1 MCHKCKFF
9 TAEEAYSGVL
19 ALDATMVKAV
29 KVSEI
34 AQIARSEI
42 RLRNFLLKSW
52 KETTDSAIKKAS
64 AEIQKKTTK
73 KKIISLIEKEM
84 NTWENATE
92 GVFEKEITNT
102 YRLGK
107 IAGTKRANGK
117 KTKTGYGKKEI
128 KSIAKANTFDITF
141 TEEDEA
147 AIRTLLEHQLYWV
160 GDFYDDNL
168 SEAISQIV
176 EETIEEQG
184 FGTVLSG
191 KILSENLAEAF
202 GYINVPDGYNG
213 TAQQYFE
220 SLAANTI
227 TVARSYGVLRSFSE
241 HGITRYEITNPSD
254 NRTCER
260 CDHLN
265 GKSFSVEQGVSQMEA
280 VLAAD
285 DKEGVKSAHPWLSF
299 KQLKGISSTPGKLT
313 GKAGLSDSEALS
325 NAGVSLPPFH
335 FRCRCSIDIA
345 EESIHFE
352 E

>member
-213 TAQQYFE
+213 TASSILRAWQQ
-220 SLAANTI
+220 I
-227 TVARSYGVLRSFSE
+227 
-241 HGITRYEITNPSD
+241 
-254 NRTCER
+254 
-260 CDHLN
+260 
-265 GKSFSVEQGVSQMEA
+265 Q
-280 VLAAD
+280 
-285 DKEGVKSAHPWLSF
+285 
-299 KQLKGISSTPGKLT
+299 
-313 GKAGLSDSEALS
+313 
-325 NAGVSLPPFH
+325 
-335 FRCRCSIDIA
+335 
-345 EESIHFE
+345 
-352 E
+352 